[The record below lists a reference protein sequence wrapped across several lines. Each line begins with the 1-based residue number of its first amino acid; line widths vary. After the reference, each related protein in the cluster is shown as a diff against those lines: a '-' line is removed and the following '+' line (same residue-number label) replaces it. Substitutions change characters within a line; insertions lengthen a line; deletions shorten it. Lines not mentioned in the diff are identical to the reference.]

1 MSQVKRQR
9 ERKRE
14 REKRK
19 RERERQ
25 RVIGSDTERPMDKP
39 VCNISKIF
47 KQKH

>member
-1 MSQVKRQR
+1 M
-9 ERKRE
+9 RE

-25 RVIGSDTERPMDKP
+25 RVIGSDTERPMNKP
-39 VCNISKIF
+39 VYNIIKIF